1 MLVFSVCGLQQVFDD
16 ILRMII
22 YFCSYTGL
30 LLGGLALHDTR
41 VWLAQVHLLQCLPAW
56 WAVMPEGCDIL

>member
-30 LLGGLALHDTR
+30 LLGGLALHDTLGVAR
-41 VWLAQVHLLQCLPAW
+41 TGAPPAVF
-56 WAVMPEGCDIL
+56 ACMVGCDA